1 MAERLNIVF
10 MGTPGFAVPTLEALH
25 GSPHRVVQV
34 VTQPDRPRG
43 RGRKPT
49 PPPVKAAALE
59 MGLPVVQPETMRDSG
74 FLQAVRA
81 LAPDLLVVVAFG
93 QILKPA
99 LLEIPRLGAVNIHA
113 SLLPKYRGPAP
124 IQWAVINGERETG
137 VTTMFMDAGLDTG
150 DMLLTRREPISQEDT
165 AGSLHDRL
173 AVSGA
178 ALLLETLDR
187 LERLEPVPQKND
199 ESSYAPLLAKADG
212 HIAWERPAEAIDW
225 RIRGVSPWPGA
236 FTFINER
243 RVKLLKALP
252 LAEPANAPPGT
263 VEPGFPDELR
273 VATGDGVLSLL
284 ELQGESGR
292 RLPVAD
298 FLRGFPVPP
307 GTRLT

>member
-1 MAERLNIVF
+1 MANGLNIVF

-25 GSPHRVVQV
+25 GSPHRVAQV

-43 RGRKPT
+43 RGRKPA

-59 MGLPVVQPETMRDSG
+59 MGLPVVQPETIRNPE
-74 FLQAVRA
+74 FLQAVRD
-81 LAPDLLVVVAFG
+81 LVPDLLVVVAFG

-137 VTTMFMDAGLDTG
+137 VTTMFMDPGLDTG
-150 DMLLTRREPISQEDT
+150 DILLTRKETIAREDT

-187 LERLEPVPQKND
+187 LKTLAPIPQQDD
-199 ESSYAPLLAKADG
+199 ESTYAPLLAKADG
-212 HIAWERPAEAIDW
+212 HIAWERSAEAIDW
-225 RIRGVSPWPGA
+225 RVRGVSPWPGA
-236 FTFINER
+236 FTFINDR
-243 RVKLLKALP
+243 RVKLFKTLP
-252 LAEPANAPPGT
+252 LAEPANWPPGT

-298 FLRGFPVPP
+298 FLRGFPVPS
-307 GTRLT
+307 GTVLT